1 MISLH
6 QHGVENV
13 VSSSGTSLTENQI
26 KLIQRHTSNIT
37 VLFDGDAAGIRASV
51 RGIDM
56 ILQQGINVRA
66 VVFPDGEDPDSYS
79 RKLGA
84 GNFQE
89 FLKDNA
95 EDFIHFKTKLL
106 QEGNQNDPISKAN
119 TINQIISSISQIPDP
134 GKKSCLHQG
143 NKQSA

>member
-1 MISLH
+1 VISLH

-13 VSSSGTSLTENQI
+13 VASSGTSLTENQI

-56 ILQQGINVRA
+56 ILQQGLDVKA

-79 RKLGA
+79 ESLGRA
-84 GNFQE
+84 NFQE
-89 FLKDNA
+89 FLKENA
-95 EDFIHFKTKLL
+95 EDFIHLRPSYYRKVMEMILSTK
-106 QEGNQNDPISKAN
+106 PI
-119 TINQIISSISQIPDP
+119 Q
-134 GKKSCLHQG
+134 
-143 NKQSA
+143 